1 MKLKFLTKK
10 QNEVMSILWESKEP
24 LSAQQIK
31 SKNDDLNMNTVQQV
45 LRALLKM
52 GYIKVADIGYS
63 HTVLTRLYSSIV
75 SQSDYI
81 QFLLGDKSPF
91 EVTSSLINNNSSL
104 KELDELRKLI
114 DKKRK
119 ELED

>member
-63 HTVLTRLYSSIV
+63 HTVLTRLYSSTV